1 MNLAMAKKVQDG
13 DAVDV
18 SQFPQERF
26 TANPLTSG
34 AFDLTG
40 KYTADEIENGDRDF
54 CHLPTGRWVWSIG
67 LLPNGR
73 ILAAFDAR
81 FYQRDGVRCLWLR

>member
-1 MNLAMAKKVQDG
+1 MLQKVKDG

-18 SQFPQERF
+18 SNFPQERY
-26 TANPLTSG
+26 TADPLIAGT
-34 AFDLTG
+34 FDLSS
-40 KYTADEIENGDRDF
+40 KYTAEEIENGDRDY
-54 CHLPTGRWVWSIG
+54 CHLPTARWVWSIG
-67 LLPNGR
+67 LLPSGR